1 MFKPS
6 SYYHIYN
13 HANGFENLFKDQ
25 ENYRY
30 FLQQWEKYISPIAE
44 TYVYCLMPN
53 HLHFLI
59 KIKDEVEV
67 LNLGGFQNLQGLE
80 GSENLQGL
88 EGSENRQGLEDK
100 TSKIISKKFSNL
112 FNSYTKAFNKRYNR
126 MGSLFMPNFKRKE
139 IDNEKYLLNLI
150 YYIHRNPV
158 HHKFCKDFRD
168 WKHSSYHAL
177 ITDSPSFIHKE
188 FVASYFEDIE
198 NFKVSH
204 EQILNANEEYFLEK
218 F

>member
-1 MFKPS
+1 MIFNPN

-13 HANGFENLFKDQ
+13 HANGFDDLFKET

-30 FLQQWEKYISPIAE
+30 FLQQWDKYISPLAE
-44 TYVYCLMPN
+44 TYAYCLMPN
-53 HLHFLI
+53 HIHFLI
-59 KIKDEVEV
+59 KIKDEEEV
-67 LNLGGFQNLQGLE
+67 LNLGGF
-80 GSENLQGL
+80 ENLQGL
-88 EGSENRQGLEDK
+88 ER
-100 TSKIISKKFSNL
+100 TSKIVSKKFSNL
-112 FNSYTKAFNKRYNR
+112 FNSYTKAFNKRYQR

-158 HHKFCKDFRD
+158 HHQFCKDFRD

-177 ITDSPSFIHKE
+177 ISDSPTFLNKYFITT
-188 FVASYFEDIE
+188 YFEDIE

-204 EQILNANEEYFLEK
+204 EQELNANEEYFLEK
-218 F
+218 

>member
-13 HANGFENLFKDQ
+13 HANGFENLFQ
-25 ENYRY
+25 EEENYRY
-30 FLQQWEKYISPIAE
+30 FLQQWEKYISSIAE

-80 GSENLQGL
+80 GSENL
-88 EGSENRQGLEDK
+88 QGLEDK

-168 WKHSSYHAL
+168 WKHSSFHAL
-177 ITDSPSFIHKE
+177 TSDSTTFLNKDFI
-188 FVASYFEDIE
+188 ASYFEDID

-204 EQILNANEEYFLEK
+204 EQELNANEEYFLEK